1 MSTTTGTTT
10 TAPWLLVAA
19 REIQVKLTDKNF
31 LIGTVLTVLLLL
43 GAMFVPALIGG
54 GSSSYDVAVTDDQG
68 TAVVTQAEAVLQAG
82 DAEAQVTTLEVDD
95 RAAAESAVL
104 EGDADAALVGEPGAW
119 ELLHD
124 GGAPAALDSALT
136 QVVQTDALTTNAE
149 AAGTSVDELTAGSE
163 LAQTD
168 LAESG
173 DGMTGPVSYI
183 LGFAFAM
190 LFYFAALMFGMQIAN
205 SVVEE
210 KQSRIIEILAAK
222 IPTRQLLLG
231 KVLGNTALAF
241 AQLAL
246 ISAVSLVGLT
256 FVDLDVAL
264 PGLTEAILWYL
275 PFFLVG
281 FLALACVWA
290 AAGALASRT
299 EDLQQTTMPLT
310 MVLVV
315 LFIVAINLD
324 GRAQQIFSFVPVAST
339 FVMPVRIIEGDTAL
353 WEPAL
358 ALLLALA
365 FCALTIALGAR
376 LYERALLHTAG
387 SLSWRRAMSL
397 SKD

>member
-1 MSTTTGTTT
+1 MSAR
-10 TAPWLLVAA
+10 APWTLVAA

-31 LIGTVLTVLLLL
+31 LVGTALTLVLLL
-43 GAMFVPALIGG
+43 GAMFLPALIGG
-54 GSSSYDVAVTDDQG
+54 GTTSYDVAVTDEAATG
-68 TAVVTQAEAVLQAG
+68 VVDQAEESLQAA
-82 DAEAQVTTLEVDD
+82 DEESAITPVDVAD
-95 RAAAESAVL
+95 RAAAETAVL
-104 EGDADAALVGEPGAW
+104 DGDVDAALVGGPGAW

-124 GGAPAALDSALT
+124 GGAPTSLDGALSEAVSASAMAA
-136 QVVQTDALTTNAE
+136 NAE
-149 AAGTSVDELTAGSE
+149 AAGTTVADLTAGSE
-163 LAQTD
+163 LAQVD
-168 LAESG
+168 LAAD
-173 DGMTGPVSYI
+173 DGTMTGPLAFV

-222 IPTRQLLLG
+222 IPTRQLLMG
-231 KVLGNTALAF
+231 KVLGNTVLAF
-241 AQLAL
+241 GQLAL
-246 ISAVSLVGLT
+246 IAAVSLVGLT
-256 FVDLDVAL
+256 VVDLDVAL
-264 PGLTEAILWYL
+264 PGLTQAILWYL

-315 LFIVAINLD
+315 LFIIGLYLE
-324 GRAQQIFSFVPVAST
+324 GMWQQVFSFVPVAST
-339 FVMPVRIIEGDTAL
+339 FVMPVRIIEGDTAI
-353 WEPAL
+353 WEPVVAL
-358 ALLLALA
+358 ALALV
-365 FCALTIALGAR
+365 FCALTITLGSR
-376 LYERALLHTAG
+376 LYERALLHTSG

>member
-1 MSTTTGTTT
+1 MSTR
-10 TAPWLLVAA
+10 APWTLVAA

-31 LIGTVLTVLLLL
+31 LVGTALTLVLLL
-43 GAMFVPALIGG
+43 GAMFLPALIGG
-54 GSSSYDVAVTDDQG
+54 GAPSYDVAVTDEAATGVVEQAEESLQAADEESAI
-68 TAVVTQAEAVLQAG
+68 TAVDVADRVAAETAVLDG
-82 DAEAQVTTLEVDD
+82 DV
-95 RAAAESAVL
+95 
-104 EGDADAALVGEPGAW
+104 DAALVGEPGAW

-124 GGAPAALDSALT
+124 GGAPTSLDGALSEAVSASAMAA
-136 QVVQTDALTTNAE
+136 NAE
-149 AAGTSVDELTAGSE
+149 AAGTTVADLTAGSD
-163 LAQTD
+163 LAQVD
-168 LAESG
+168 LAAD
-173 DGMTGPVSYI
+173 DGAMTGPLAFV

-222 IPTRQLLLG
+222 IPTRQLLMG
-231 KVLGNTALAF
+231 KVLGNTVLAF
-241 AQLAL
+241 GQLAL
-246 ISAVSLVGLT
+246 IAAVSLVGLT
-256 FVDLDVAL
+256 VVDLDVAL
-264 PGLTEAILWYL
+264 PGLTQAILWYL

-315 LFIVAINLD
+315 LFIIGLYLE
-324 GRAQQIFSFVPVAST
+324 GTWQQVFSFVPVAST
-339 FVMPVRIIEGDTAL
+339 FVMPVRIIEGDAAI
-353 WEPAL
+353 WEPVLAL
-358 ALLLALA
+358 ALALV
-365 FCALTIALGAR
+365 FCAVTITLGSR
-376 LYERALLHTAG
+376 LYERALLHTSG

>member
-1 MSTTTGTTT
+1 MSTL
-10 TAPWLLVAA
+10 APWTLVAA

-31 LIGTVLTVLLLL
+31 LVGTALTLVLLL
-43 GAMFVPALIGG
+43 GAMFLPALIGG
-54 GSSSYDVAVTDDQG
+54 GAPSYDVAVTDESATGVVDQAQESLQAADEESAI
-68 TAVVTQAEAVLQAG
+68 TAVDVT
-82 DAEAQVTTLEVDD
+82 D
-95 RAAAESAVL
+95 RAAAETAVL
-104 EGDADAALVGEPGAW
+104 DGDVDAALVGGPGAW

-124 GGAPAALDSALT
+124 GGAPTGLDGALSEAVSASAMAA
-136 QVVQTDALTTNAE
+136 NAE
-149 AAGTSVDELTAGSE
+149 AAGTTVADLTAGSD
-163 LAQTD
+163 LAQVD
-168 LAESG
+168 LAA
-173 DGMTGPVSYI
+173 DGGAMTGPLAFV

-222 IPTRQLLLG
+222 IPTRQLLMG
-231 KVLGNTALAF
+231 KVLGNTVLAF
-241 AQLAL
+241 GQLAL
-246 ISAVSLVGLT
+246 IAAVSLVGLT
-256 FVDLDVAL
+256 VVDLDVAL
-264 PGLTEAILWYL
+264 PGLTQAILWYL

-315 LFIVAINLD
+315 LFVIGLYLEGAW
-324 GRAQQIFSFVPVAST
+324 QQVFSFVPVAST
-339 FVMPVRIIEGDTAL
+339 FVMPVRIIEGDTAI
-353 WEPAL
+353 WEPVLAL
-358 ALLLALA
+358 ALALA
-365 FCALTIALGAR
+365 FCALTITLGSR
-376 LYERALLHTAG
+376 LYERALLHTSG

>member
-1 MSTTTGTTT
+1 MNAT
-10 TAPWLLVAA
+10 TAPWILVAA
-19 REIQVKLTDKNF
+19 REIRVKLTDKNF
-31 LIGTVLTVLLLL
+31 LVGTGLTLLLLL

-54 GSSSYDVAVTDDQG
+54 ATSSYDVAVTDD
-68 TAVVTQAEAVLQAG
+68 AATQIVAEAEQSLQAV
-82 DAEAQVTTLEVDD
+82 DAEAQVTPVDVDD
-95 RAAAESAVL
+95 RAAAETAVR

-124 GGAPAALDSALT
+124 GGAPAALDGALT
-136 QVVQTDALTTNAE
+136 EAVRTSALTTNAE
-149 AAGTSVDELTAGSE
+149 AAGTSVAELTSGSE
-163 LAQTD
+163 LAQVD
-168 LAESG
+168 LAQDDG
-173 DGMTGPVSYI
+173 GMTGPLAYV
-183 LGFAFAM
+183 LGFAFAI
-190 LFYFAALMFGMQIAN
+190 LFYMAALMFGMQIAN

-222 IPTRQLLLG
+222 IPTRQLLMG
-231 KVLGNTALAF
+231 KVLGNTVLAF
-241 AQLAL
+241 GQLAL
-246 ISAVSLVGLT
+246 IAAVSLIGLT

-264 PGLTEAILWYL
+264 PGLTQAILWYL

-315 LFIVAINLD
+315 LFIVGINLD
-324 GRAQQIFSFVPVAST
+324 GRWQQIFSFVPVAST

-353 WEPAL
+353 WEPVVAL
-358 ALLLALA
+358 VLALA

-376 LYERALLHTAG
+376 LYERALLHTSG
-387 SLSWRRAMSL
+387 SLSWRKAMSL
-397 SKD
+397 QD

>member
-1 MSTTTGTTT
+1 MSTT
-10 TAPWLLVAA
+10 TAPWILVAA
-19 REIQVKLTDKNF
+19 REIRVKLTDKNF
-31 LIGTVLTVLLLL
+31 LIGTGLTLVLLLA
-43 GAMFVPALIGG
+43 AMFVPALIGG
-54 GSSSYDVAVTDDQG
+54 GSASYDVAVTDDAASG
-68 TAVVTQAEAVLQAG
+68 VVAQAEQSLQAT
-82 DAEAQVTTLEVDD
+82 DEEAEITLVEVAD
-95 RAAAESAVL
+95 RAAAETTVQ

-119 ELLHD
+119 ELLHE
-124 GGAPAALDSALT
+124 GGAPTQLDGALT
-136 QVVQTDALTTNAE
+136 EAVRTTALATNAE
-149 AAGTSVDELTAGSE
+149 AAGTSVADLTSGSE
-163 LAQTD
+163 LAQVD
-168 LAESG
+168 LAEEDEGAMSG
-173 DGMTGPVSYI
+173 PLAYI

-222 IPTRQLLLG
+222 IPTRQLLMG
-231 KVLGNTALAF
+231 KVLGNTVLAF
-241 AQLAL
+241 GQLAL
-246 ISAVSLVGLT
+246 ITAVSLVGLT

-264 PGLTEAILWYL
+264 PGLTQAILWYL

-315 LFIVAINLD
+315 LFIVGINLD
-324 GRAQQIFSFVPVAST
+324 GRWQQIFSFVPVAST

-365 FCALTIALGAR
+365 FCGVTIALGAR
-376 LYERALLHTAG
+376 LYERALLHTSG
-387 SLSWRRAMSL
+387 SLSWRKAMSL
-397 SKD
+397 QD